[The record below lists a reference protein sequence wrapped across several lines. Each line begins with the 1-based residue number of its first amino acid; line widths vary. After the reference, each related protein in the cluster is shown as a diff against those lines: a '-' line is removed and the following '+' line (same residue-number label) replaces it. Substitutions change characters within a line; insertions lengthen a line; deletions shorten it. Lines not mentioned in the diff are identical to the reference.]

1 MQIPQS
7 ALNGIGGLA
16 HHPAVELVGL
26 TRRFGA
32 FTAVDELSF
41 TVTSS
46 EIFGLIGAN
55 GAGKSTVIKMLTTL
69 LPPSAGAAV
78 VAGFDITGQAT
89 DVRRHIGY
97 VPQLLSADGA
107 LTAWENLLLSARL
120 YNVPHSEVRT
130 RIEHAL
136 GAVGLTPFAHHLVQ
150 GFSGGMIRRLEIA
163 QSMLHHPRVLFMDEP
178 TVGLDPVARRT
189 VLEHVRAVRK
199 RFGTTVLITSHYME
213 EVEELCE
220 RIAVLS
226 HGRLVAIGTP
236 DELKARVGPHA
247 TLDDVF
253 AALAGPA
260 VSTEE
265 QAVRLRACRQCRRS
279 AGGNDAPRGLGR
291 AEFTL
296 DGRSDC
302 IFAESAQ
309 GSLAFRPCLTGNADL
324 AKTAAVHLY
333 RFKTPTGEYDAIPN
347 ARHSS
352 QQRQQQPSER
362 VVTAFGR

>member
-1 MQIPQS
+1 ME
-7 ALNGIGGLA
+7 
-16 HHPAVELVGL
+16 AVPPISVEIESHVGRATVEVVGL
-26 TRRFGA
+26 TRRFGT
-32 FTAVDELSF
+32 FTAVDDVSF
-41 TVTSS
+41 AVAPG

-69 LPPSAGAAV
+69 LPTSAGTAR
-78 VAGFDITGQAT
+78 VAGFDVTRQPT

-120 YNVPHSEVRT
+120 YNVPHNEVRT

-136 GAVGLTPFAHHLVQ
+136 GAMELTPFAHHLVQ

-189 VLEHVRAVRK
+189 VLDHVRSLRK
-199 RFGTTVLITSHYME
+199 RFGTTVLVTSHYME

-236 DELKARVGPHA
+236 NELKTRIGPQA

-260 VSTEE
+260 VPAEE
-265 QAVRLRACRQCRRS
+265 QGSGYSGVRQERRA
-279 AGGNDAPRGLGR
+279 
-291 AEFTL
+291 
-296 DGRSDC
+296 
-302 IFAESAQ
+302 
-309 GSLAFRPCLTGNADL
+309 
-324 AKTAAVHLY
+324 
-333 RFKTPTGEYDAIPN
+333 
-347 ARHSS
+347 ARTH
-352 QQRQQQPSER
+352 
-362 VVTAFGR
+362 G

>member
-1 MQIPQS
+1 METAQS
-7 ALNGIGGLA
+7 TPNAA
-16 HHPAVELVGL
+16 HGQRNQATLELVGL

-32 FTAVDELSF
+32 YTAVDDVNF
-41 TVTSS
+41 AVAPG

-69 LPPSAGAAV
+69 LPPSAGTAR
-78 VAGFDITGQAT
+78 VAGFDIRRQPT

-120 YNVPHSEVRT
+120 YNVPLSEVRT

-136 GAVGLTPFAHHLVQ
+136 GAMELMPFAHHLVQ

-189 VLEHVRAVRK
+189 VLEHVRSLRE
-199 RFGTTVLITSHYME
+199 RFGTTVLVTSHYME

-236 DELKARVGPHA
+236 NELKTRIGPHA

-260 VSTEE
+260 AQTEE
-265 QAVRLRACRQCRRS
+265 QGAGYSGVRQVRRA
-279 AGGNDAPRGLGR
+279 
-291 AEFTL
+291 
-296 DGRSDC
+296 
-302 IFAESAQ
+302 
-309 GSLAFRPCLTGNADL
+309 
-324 AKTAAVHLY
+324 
-333 RFKTPTGEYDAIPN
+333 
-347 ARHSS
+347 ARTH
-352 QQRQQQPSER
+352 
-362 VVTAFGR
+362 G

>member
-1 MQIPQS
+1 
-7 ALNGIGGLA
+7 
-16 HHPAVELVGL
+16 L

-32 FTAVDELSF
+32 YTAVDDVNF
-41 TVTSS
+41 AVAPG

-69 LPPSAGAAV
+69 LPPSAGTARD
-78 VAGFDITGQAT
+78 AGFDIRRQPT

-120 YNVPHSEVRT
+120 YNVPLSEVRT

-136 GAVGLTPFAHHLVQ
+136 GAMELMPFAHHLVQ

-189 VLEHVRAVRK
+189 VLEHVRSLRE
-199 RFGTTVLITSHYME
+199 RFGTTVLVTSHYME

-236 DELKARVGPHA
+236 NELKTRIGPHA

-260 VSTEE
+260 AQTEE
-265 QAVRLRACRQCRRS
+265 QGAGYSGVRQVRRA
-279 AGGNDAPRGLGR
+279 
-291 AEFTL
+291 
-296 DGRSDC
+296 
-302 IFAESAQ
+302 
-309 GSLAFRPCLTGNADL
+309 
-324 AKTAAVHLY
+324 
-333 RFKTPTGEYDAIPN
+333 
-347 ARHSS
+347 ARTH
-352 QQRQQQPSER
+352 
-362 VVTAFGR
+362 G

>member
-1 MQIPQS
+1 MTDGPVGQRDQ
-7 ALNGIGGLA
+7 A
-16 HHPAVELVGL
+16 AVELFGL

-32 FTAVDELSF
+32 FTAVDDVSF
-41 TVTSS
+41 TVAPG

-69 LPPSAGAAV
+69 LPTSAGTAR
-78 VAGFDITGQAT
+78 VAGFDVTRQPT

-120 YNVPHSEVRT
+120 YNVPHNEVRT

-136 GAVGLTPFAHHLVQ
+136 GAMELTPFAHHLVQ

-189 VLEHVRAVRK
+189 VLDHVRSLRK
-199 RFGTTVLITSHYME
+199 RFGTTVLVTSHYME

-236 DELKARVGPHA
+236 NELKTRIGPQA

-260 VSTEE
+260 VPAEE
-265 QAVRLRACRQCRRS
+265 QGSGYSGVRQERRA
-279 AGGNDAPRGLGR
+279 
-291 AEFTL
+291 
-296 DGRSDC
+296 
-302 IFAESAQ
+302 
-309 GSLAFRPCLTGNADL
+309 
-324 AKTAAVHLY
+324 
-333 RFKTPTGEYDAIPN
+333 
-347 ARHSS
+347 ARTH
-352 QQRQQQPSER
+352 
-362 VVTAFGR
+362 G

>member
-1 MQIPQS
+1 METAQS
-7 ALNGIGGLA
+7 TPNAA
-16 HHPAVELVGL
+16 HGHGNQATLELVGL

-32 FTAVDELSF
+32 YTAVDDVSF
-41 TVTSS
+41 AVAPG

-69 LPPSAGAAV
+69 LPPSAGTAR
-78 VAGFDITGQAT
+78 VAGFDIRRQPT

-120 YNVPHSEVRT
+120 YNVPLSEVRT

-136 GAVGLTPFAHHLVQ
+136 GAMELMPFAHHLVQ

-189 VLEHVRAVRK
+189 VLEHVRSLRE
-199 RFGTTVLITSHYME
+199 RFGTTVLVTSHYME

-236 DELKARVGPHA
+236 NELKTRIGPHA

-260 VSTEE
+260 AQTEE
-265 QAVRLRACRQCRRS
+265 PGAGYSGVRQVRRA
-279 AGGNDAPRGLGR
+279 
-291 AEFTL
+291 
-296 DGRSDC
+296 
-302 IFAESAQ
+302 
-309 GSLAFRPCLTGNADL
+309 
-324 AKTAAVHLY
+324 
-333 RFKTPTGEYDAIPN
+333 
-347 ARHSS
+347 ARTH
-352 QQRQQQPSER
+352 
-362 VVTAFGR
+362 G

>member
-1 MQIPQS
+1 MPDG
-7 ALNGIGGLA
+7 AGGHGDRA
-16 HHPAVELVGL
+16 TVELVGL
-26 TRRFGA
+26 TRRFGVY
-32 FTAVDELSF
+32 TAVDDVSF
-41 TVTSS
+41 AVAPG

-69 LPPSAGAAV
+69 LPPSAGTAR
-78 VAGFDITGQAT
+78 VAGFDISRQPTE
-89 DVRRHIGY
+89 VRRHIGY

-120 YNVPHSEVRT
+120 YDVPHSEVHI

-136 GAVGLTPFAHHLVQ
+136 GAMELTPFAHHLVQ

-189 VLEHVRAVRK
+189 VLEHVRSLRE

-226 HGRLVAIGTP
+226 HGHLVALGTP
-236 DELKARVGPHA
+236 NELKTRIGPHA

-260 VSTEE
+260 AQTEE
-265 QAVRLRACRQCRRS
+265 QGAGYTDVRQVRRA
-279 AGGNDAPRGLGR
+279 
-291 AEFTL
+291 
-296 DGRSDC
+296 
-302 IFAESAQ
+302 
-309 GSLAFRPCLTGNADL
+309 
-324 AKTAAVHLY
+324 
-333 RFKTPTGEYDAIPN
+333 
-347 ARHSS
+347 ARTH
-352 QQRQQQPSER
+352 
-362 VVTAFGR
+362 G